1 MAGLV
6 ACFSGNAVRER
17 EKTCLALHLMSLAP
31 KIRGNEAGSGIV
43 MQTNVAP
50 RNGQM

>member
-6 ACFSGNAVRER
+6 ACFSGKAVRER
-17 EKTCLALHLMSLAP
+17 EKTRLALHLKSLAP
-31 KIRGNEAGSGIV
+31 KNPRNEAGSGVV

-50 RNGQM
+50 RSEQM